1 MSTKLPI
8 VAIVGRANVGKSS
21 LFNAILDR
29 REAIVAREAGTTR
42 DSITAKA
49 SIFIDAESRVKGQ
62 EIGQEATPR
71 SGIKNVASGD
81 KKSTHDSYLM
91 THDSRAKN
99 RYDFWLVDTAGMKDA
114 ADDFEFTI
122 QEQITQAADSADII
136 WVVVEANVP
145 VSEEDR
151 RVARLA
157 LKSKKPVFLV
167 INKVDRARGDD
178 LEGFERLG
186 IKPIFP
192 TSATQKRGIDDLL
205 DSLVQHIPKATL
217 EEDDSR
223 IRIALLG
230 RPNVGKSQLFN
241 TLAKK
246 QQAIVADRAGTTRD
260 INRATVKYNGQ
271 EIELM
276 DTAGIRRPGKIGVGI
291 EHFSVVRS
299 LSAIEQADVC
309 LLLIDVNELSTALD
323 QKISGMI
330 KEAGKGL
337 ILVVSKWDS
346 VASLPVLS
354 SDELAKDQVFN
365 QGRDAARKSGVA
377 VATSDA
383 NSKSLTKSEKLRQA
397 RSLKTGQAGLQG
409 KDAFTRDALAPQIAQ
424 AFDFVAWAPLIFTS
438 SVTGQNVTKIF
449 DLALEIAANRK
460 TRISTRALNSWLGG
474 VIAKHPPA
482 GLKNR
487 APKLNYM
494 VQEDDNPIPAFK
506 VFGAHTKF
514 LHWSYK
520 RFMEREL
527 RAAFNFEGTAVQLWF
542 IEKDGRHKHGNSP
555 TKPERSDTQ
564 RKIVKNKRRTGKM

>member
-1 MSTKLPI
+1 MNKKLPI

-29 REAIVAREAGTTR
+29 REAIVAFEAGTTR

-49 SIFIDAESRVKGQ
+49 SWVPSREVRDKIHEPKKDVAPAPAEESTAEGD
-62 EIGQEATPR
+62 
-71 SGIKNVASGD
+71 VAVV
-81 KKSTHDSYLM
+81 HD
-91 THDSRAKN
+91 TGAKN
-99 RYDFWLVDTAGMKDA
+99 RFDFWLVDTAGMKDA

-122 QEQITQAADSADII
+122 QEQIIQAADSADII

-145 VSEEDR
+145 VNEEDR

-157 LKSKKPVFLV
+157 LRSKKPVFLI
-167 INKVDRARGDD
+167 INKVDRARGND

-205 DSLVQHIPKATL
+205 DALVTHIPKATL
-217 EEDDSR
+217 TENSDR
-223 IRIALLG
+223 LHIALLG

-260 INRATVKYNGQ
+260 INRATVKYSGQ
-271 EIELM
+271 EIEIM

-309 LLLIDVNELSTALD
+309 LLLIDVNEVGTALD
-323 QKISGMI
+323 QKIAGMI

-346 VASLPVLS
+346 V
-354 SDELAKDQVFN
+354 E
-365 QGRDAARKSGVA
+365 
-377 VATSDA
+377 
-383 NSKSLTKSEKLRQA
+383 
-397 RSLKTGQAGLQG
+397 G
-409 KDAFTRDALAPQIAQ
+409 K
-424 AFDFVAWAPLIFTS
+424 DFVAWAPLIFTS

-449 DLALEIAANRK
+449 DLALDIAANRK
-460 TRISTRALNSWLGG
+460 TRITTRVLNSWLGG

-527 RAAFNFEGTAVQLWF
+527 RAQFNFEGTAVQLWF

-555 TKPERSDTQ
+555 TKPERSTTQ
-564 RKIVKNKRRTGKM
+564 RKIVQNKARSKRRES